1 MSKTG
6 YYRRELEQH
15 QTTARKLVF
24 DEIEDEVNRLK
35 DYIETID
42 LDSKEKMQKGI
53 EYIKDALKELARKLY

>member
-1 MSKTG
+1 MSETG

-42 LDSKEKMQKGI
+42 LDSKEKMQEGI

>member
-42 LDSKEKMQKGI
+42 LDSMDSLQEGI
-53 EYIKDALKELARKLY
+53 QYVKAALKDLSEKLY